1 MLKQLSAQDAQFLY
15 TQTANNL
22 THIMG
27 IYIYDPSTAPGG
39 FVRFKDII
47 AHVESRVHTSP
58 LFRRRLHRLPLDVD
72 HPYWVEDEHF
82 DVEAHMTHARL
93 PEPGDWRQFCI
104 AVARWFSK
112 PMDMNRPPWDIYII
126 EGLDRIAGIP
136 PGSFRSEEHTSELQS
151 LMRISYAVF
160 CLK

>member
-1 MLKQLSAQDAQFLY
+1 MVAFPISLSVSFFFSSRRRHTSCALV
-15 TQTANNL
+15 TGVQTCAL
-22 THIMG
+22 P

-58 LFRRRLHRLPLDVD
+58 LFRRRLHRLPFDVD
-72 HPYWVEDEHF
+72 HTYWVEDEHF
-82 DVEAHMTHARL
+82 DIEANMSHARL

-112 PMDMNRPPWDIYII
+112 PMDMNRPLWAIAII
-126 EGLDRIAGIP
+126 EGRDRIEGIP
-136 PGSFRSEEHTSELQS
+136 PGSFPMLHRVQQDRKS
-151 LMRISYAVF
+151 VV
-160 CLK
+160 